1 MSTHMHLHIQ
11 NTGLDINIL
20 ISIQNWGHSGTM
32 FLGRIRNEWHSLPM
46 MIGKN
51 KQMGNLC
58 ENTHSLYN
66 VMNGHHPLL
75 ENFNTLWDM
84 KRTRERDFEFLWWC
98 KARAREINFIQTGW
112 KRNIEIDS
120 LVRVK
125 GGGWRLCGEEA
136 EGCSNQEQAGEKE
149 QFDRLCFSRAGGAI
163 LQCYQYLLMATVT
176 PRNRSFAGKT
186 YMVRS
191 LLNKVRKNLKYYRQ
205 GSFDHKIWKYT
216 AINPPNHRTNGII
229 HSSHVLLNT
238 VTTS

>member
-1 MSTHMHLHIQ
+1 
-11 NTGLDINIL
+11 
-20 ISIQNWGHSGTM
+20 
-32 FLGRIRNEWHSLPM
+32 
-46 MIGKN
+46 
-51 KQMGNLC
+51 
-58 ENTHSLYN
+58 
-66 VMNGHHPLL
+66 
-75 ENFNTLWDM
+75 M
-84 KRTRERDFEFLWWC
+84 KRIRERDFEMLWWRR
-98 KARAREINFIQTGW
+98 ARAREINFIQMRRNG
-112 KRNIEIDS
+112 NIEIDF

-125 GGGWRLCGEEA
+125 GGGRRLCGEEA
-136 EGCSNQEQAGEKE
+136 EGRNKQEQAGEKE
-149 QFDRLCFSRAGGAI
+149 QSDRLCFSRAGGAI

-216 AINPPNHRTNGII
+216 AINSPNHRTNGII